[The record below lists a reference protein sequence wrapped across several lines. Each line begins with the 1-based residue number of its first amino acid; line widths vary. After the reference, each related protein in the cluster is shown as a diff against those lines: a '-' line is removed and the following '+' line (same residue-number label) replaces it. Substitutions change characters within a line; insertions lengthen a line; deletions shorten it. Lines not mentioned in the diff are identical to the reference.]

1 MSDSLILVTG
11 GAGFIGSHLC
21 DALLAAGHRVRV
33 LDNLSTGKPANL
45 PLQDPRVELIEGD
58 VADAALVRRAVAGCS
73 AVAHLAAV
81 ASVQASVDD
90 PVSTH
95 QSNFV
100 GTLNICEA
108 MREAGVRR
116 VCCSLPAPR
125 CTATTAKVW
134 R

>member
-81 ASVQASVDD
+81 GAQAVKGLRGGNFMHQMAVDI
-90 PVSTH
+90 
-95 QSNFV
+95 QQRGFV
-100 GTLNICEA
+100 L
-108 MREAGVRR
+108 RFKDDVRIKQFF
-116 VCCSLPAPR
+116 V
-125 CTATTAKVW
+125 
-134 R
+134 